1 MEFFRAATQPLGY
14 SRTGHVDDEV
24 SLRMVRTACFLALA
38 LVVALLLL
46 PATAGAT
53 MSFTWDGEGPSGSQW
68 SNAANWGGTAPSGKV
83 GTLTFPWLTNTA
95 CTSEPQTGTCYT
107 SANNVAGL
115 EANELAVDDGA
126 DYFINLGAGLGAGEG
141 LTLGAGGIRAY
152 TSAHDDGLGGAT
164 IADATITL
172 AAPQTWTVVGSSGF
186 EALFLDHAKVS
197 GASDALGI
205 NLVEFGFLS
214 LNDGTEIEAGD
225 VSLSGAGQVYLEHA
239 AVLDATDH
247 GTVDVGT
254 GTLLTAADASA
265 GSVDVPG
272 GTLEVGQPG
281 NPGLLTVEGNA
292 TFSGA
297 GTYQTDLNKAGT
309 AAGSDYSQ
317 MVATG
322 NVGLGEATLSLED
335 GYTSEEEGY
344 ISEGASCNELKP
356 GDVDTLI
363 TATGSISGT
372 FKGVANG
379 ATISLSCGAVGVPPT
394 AEIHYEEHEIT
405 ATVKTP
411 GSSKAIS
418 KAEEAA
424 AKKKA
429 EEEAEA
435 KKHVEEEAAAT
446 KKHGEEEAAVAKKK
460 SEEEATTKRKD
471 EEAAA
476 TSKHD
481 EEAQTAALISG
492 LIPSGKT
499 SKIAALL
506 KSGVFSVEFKAL
518 EAGKAVIDWYE
529 VPPGAKLAKTKAK
542 PILVASGQ
550 FTFEAPGSAKLKIK
564 LTPAGKALL
573 KHAKQL
579 KLTAM
584 GVFTPTGKAP
594 LMRVKT
600 FTLKRG

>member
-1 MEFFRAATQPLGY
+1 
-14 SRTGHVDDEV
+14 
-24 SLRMVRTACFLALA
+24 
-38 LVVALLLL
+38 VALLLL

-53 MSFTWDGEGPSGSQW
+53 TSFTWEGEGPSGSQW

-95 CTSEPQTGTCYT
+95 CTSEPETGTCYT

-115 EANELAVDDGA
+115 EATELAVDDGA
-126 DYFINLGAGLGAGEG
+126 NYFINLGAGLGAGEG

-186 EALFLDHAKVS
+186 EALFLDHVEVPGS
-197 GASDALGI
+197 SDAVGI

-214 LNDGTEIEAGD
+214 LNDGTDIEAGE
-225 VSLSGAGQVYLEHA
+225 VSLSGAGQVYLEHGTS
-239 AVLDATDH
+239 LDAADH
-247 GTVDVGT
+247 SEVNVDS

-265 GSVDVPG
+265 GPVDVPG

-281 NPGLLTVEGNA
+281 NPGTLGVEGNA

-297 GTYQTDLNKAGT
+297 GTYRTDLNKAGT

-317 MVATG
+317 MVVTG

-335 GYTSEEEGY
+335 GYTSEEAG
-344 ISEGASCNELKP
+344 CNELNP

-372 FKGVANG
+372 FKGVSNG
-379 ATISLSCGAVGVPPT
+379 ETISLSCGAVGVPPT
-394 AEIHYEEHEIT
+394 VEIHYGEHQVT

-418 KAEEAA
+418 KAEEEA

-429 EEEAEA
+429 EEETTSA
-435 KKHVEEEAAAT
+435 KRRGEEEAAAAR
-446 KKHGEEEAAVAKKK
+446 KKAEEAATAKKK
-460 SEEEATTKRKD
+460 SEEEAATKRKA

-476 TSKHD
+476 ASKRV

-492 LIPSGKT
+492 LTPSGKAA
-499 SKIAALL
+499 KIAALL
-506 KSGVFSVEFKAL
+506 KSGVFSVPFKAV

-529 VPPGAKLAKTKAK
+529 VPAGAKLAKSKAK
-542 PILVASGQ
+542 PVLVASGQ
-550 FTFEAPGSAKLKIK
+550 MTFATPGSAKVKVK
-564 LTPAGKALL
+564 LTAAGKLLL

-579 KLTAM
+579 KLTAK
-584 GVFTPTGKAP
+584 GVFTPTGKGAITAS
-594 LMRVKT
+594 RT
-600 FTLKRG
+600 FTIKR

>member
-1 MEFFRAATQPLGY
+1 
-14 SRTGHVDDEV
+14 
-24 SLRMVRTACFLALA
+24 MVPTACFLALA
-38 LVVALLLL
+38 LVVALVLL

-53 MSFTWDGEGPSGSQW
+53 TSFTWSGEEPSGSQW
-68 SNAANWGGTAPSGKV
+68 SNAANWGGTAPSGQV

-126 DYFINLGAGLGAGEG
+126 NYFINLGAGLGAGEG

-172 AAPQTWTVVGSSGF
+172 AAAQTWTVVGSSGF
-186 EALFLDHAKVS
+186 ESLSLDHVKVS

-205 NLVEFGFLS
+205 NLVDFGFLS
-214 LNDGTEIEAGD
+214 LNDGTEIETGE

-239 AVLDATDH
+239 AALDATDH
-247 GTVDVGT
+247 DTVDVGS

-265 GSVDVPG
+265 GSVDVAG

-281 NPGLLTVEGNA
+281 NPGTLTVEGNA

-297 GTYQTDLNKAGT
+297 GTYKTDLNKAGT
-309 AAGSDYSQ
+309 TAGSDYSQ
-317 MVATG
+317 MVVTG
-322 NVGLGEATLSLED
+322 NVGLGEATFSLED
-335 GYTSEEEGY
+335 GYTSEEAG
-344 ISEGASCNELKP
+344 CNELKP

-363 TATGSISGT
+363 TAAGSISGT

-418 KAEEAA
+418 KVEEEAA

-429 EEEAEA
+429 EEEEEA
-435 KKHVEEEAAAT
+435 ATRRHREEEAAA
-446 KKHGEEEAAVAKKK
+446 KKKTEEEAAVAKKK
-460 SEEEATTKRKD
+460 SEEEAITKRKD
-471 EEAAA
+471 EEAEA
-476 TSKHD
+476 TSKHE

-492 LIPSGKT
+492 LVPSGKT
-499 SKIAALL
+499 AEIAALL

-542 PILVASGQ
+542 PVLVASGQ
-550 FTFEAPGSAKLKIK
+550 LTFEAPGSAKLKIK
-564 LTPAGKALL
+564 LTPPGKALL

-594 LMRVKT
+594 LTRVKT